1 MNTRSDDATVHERTD
16 QVYQLIIQGWR
27 SSAIVRHCS
36 DSWGITERQVQD
48 YIKYAR
54 ADIRKRATE
63 IQKNGLK
70 DMLNRHDDLRSR
82 AYKINDL
89 RLVIEIDRED
99 AKLLGIYS
107 PDKTD
112 LTSKGEK
119 LEQSQ
124 VVIFIPDNGREKNK

>member
-1 MNTRSDDATVHERTD
+1 MNTRSDDVTVHERTD

-27 SSAIVRHCS
+27 SSAILPHCS
-36 DSWGITERQVQD
+36 REWGITERQVKD

-82 AYKINDL
+82 AYKSGDL
-89 RLVIEIDRED
+89 RLVIDIDRED
-99 AKLLGIYS
+99 AKLLGIYA
-107 PDKTD
+107 PDKQDIT
-112 LTSKGEK
+112 TKGEK
-119 LEQSQ
+119 LDTIQ
-124 VVIFIPDNGREKNK
+124 VIEVYKDKGDE